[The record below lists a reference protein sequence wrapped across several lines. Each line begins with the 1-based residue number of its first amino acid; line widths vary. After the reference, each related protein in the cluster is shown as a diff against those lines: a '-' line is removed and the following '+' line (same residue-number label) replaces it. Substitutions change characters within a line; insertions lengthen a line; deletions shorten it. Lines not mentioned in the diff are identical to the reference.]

1 MVLIFRHFAI
11 LVIAVVLVNAAIA
24 RARIP
29 NLFAAGGM
37 DAVEAERFVWFAAA
51 WLIAFFA
58 LNEVLTVTSG
68 ASSPLCFIPASHPSG
83 TWQYLAWTLW
93 IGWVLGVTAWVW
105 IGNGAERVARFG
117 PLFANRFEA
126 GQSYK
131 ASTVR
136 LFTLLWC
143 VGTIAVPLLM
153 PASRPSALSCP

>member
-93 IGWVLGVTAWVW
+93 IAWVLGVTAWVW
-105 IGNGAERVARFG
+105 IGNGGERAAR
-117 PLFANRFEA
+117 
-126 GQSYK
+126 
-131 ASTVR
+131 VR
-136 LFTLLWC
+136 
-143 VGTIAVPLLM
+143 PLLRDRCRGGQHSNG
-153 PASRPSALSCP
+153 PAVHLG